1 MKLFF
6 IFLFMLGMAR
16 TIFLIDKYKTM
27 NIKKINPDEKN
38 DIHYYKISGAAKHIG
53 VHKSLK
59 KLTYREL
66 FFIAKVSENANIE
79 IFKLN
84 NYVPENSEVVV
95 PYKNY
100 KLKWIYF
107 ENINQL
113 SKLGI
118 SKKILISLLKH
129 RREKIKTSWANIEK
143 ISGIGEKTLE
153 KLKNFLELN

>member
-1 MKLFF
+1 METIFYIF
-6 IFLFMLGMAR
+6 IYVRNGG

-129 RREKIKTSWANIEK
+129 RREKIKT
-143 ISGIGEKTLE
+143 
-153 KLKNFLELN
+153 